1 MDLDER
7 DEVHDSGHVK
17 HEEDVKTVCR
27 EAVLK
32 IFPDICPNYVETLA
46 IQNAY
51 DHEALITAI
60 LDQFERGKAVPKRQ
74 RLSLKRKRGPEDDGD
89 RSCDHQKKYDNAEW
103 RQKIKH
109 PSYIN
114 IATQLLRDAFP
125 SIMVKHVTQVF
136 AENNYTLFSCYLK
149 LVRKE
154 ASETWTPKKRPAKSN
169 PAWEDDR
176 IDDTIKATLNPE
188 ERVALEELKIAR
200 QAGEA
205 LKLEMLSDKQQEQ
218 GEIDN
223 FNKAKM
229 EGTTSE
235 CECCCDEF
243 ALNRMVHCDGE
254 NLHWFCRNCARLN
267 AETQIGLSKFELNCM
282 SMDGCTA
289 GFSRQQR
296 DIFLDEKTSVALDRI
311 EQEAALR
318 LAGIENLETCP
329 FCPYAA
335 EYPPVEFDK
344 EFRCERPDCEVVSCR
359 LCRKETHIPKTCEEA
374 ALEAGH
380 SSRRAIEEA
389 MSAAM
394 IRKCNKCGTPFIK
407 ENGCNKMTCTQAG
420 CRNVQCYVCHK
431 SCDYA
436 HFNDPHRGGKVGNC
450 PLFDSVEDRH
460 LDEVRRA
467 EEAARKKA
475 QEEHPDVNA
484 ELFEIKV
491 SDKVKEDEEKRRK
504 RDEAARGLANGRARV
519 NPPPGLAVPI
529 PG

>member
-1 MDLDER
+1 
-7 DEVHDSGHVK
+7 
-17 HEEDVKTVCR
+17 
-27 EAVLK
+27 
-32 IFPDICPNYVETLA
+32 
-46 IQNAY
+46 
-51 DHEALITAI
+51 
-60 LDQFERGKAVPKRQ
+60 
-74 RLSLKRKRGPEDDGD
+74 
-89 RSCDHQKKYDNAEW
+89 
-103 RQKIKH
+103 
-109 PSYIN
+109 
-114 IATQLLRDAFP
+114 
-125 SIMVKHVTQVF
+125 MVKHVTQVF

-223 FNKAKM
+223 FNNAKM

-289 GFSRQQR
+289 GFSRHQR

-394 IRKCNKCGTPFIK
+394 IRKCNKC
-407 ENGCNKMTCTQAG
+407 ELL
-420 CRNVQCYVCHK
+420 
-431 SCDYA
+431 
-436 HFNDPHRGGKVGNC
+436 
-450 PLFDSVEDRH
+450 PLWYT
-460 LDEVRRA
+460 
-467 EEAARKKA
+467 
-475 QEEHPDVNA
+475 
-484 ELFEIKV
+484 
-491 SDKVKEDEEKRRK
+491 
-504 RDEAARGLANGRARV
+504 
-519 NPPPGLAVPI
+519 AVALC
-529 PG
+529 